1 MCLTTQREGRIER
14 IIYLIPLIATVSAA
28 VVQDLRDWRIPNRL
42 IAIGLMQGMII
53 SAWMHGFGQG
63 LLVSVSG
70 SVIPVL
76 ILYVLFL
83 MRALGAG
90 DIKLFAVAGTF
101 VGTDVV
107 RVMIYSFLAGG
118 VISLFFL
125 LKEVLMSV
133 TNRKEIS
140 TKQFYRN
147 LMKSRVHFSAAIMGG
162 VMYYVCTT
170 EWR

>member
-1 MCLTTQREGRIER
+1 M
-14 IIYLIPLIATVSAA
+14 SAA

-101 VGTDVV
+101 VVTDVV

-125 LKEVLMSV
+125 LKEFLLSI
-133 TNRKEIS
+133 TNRKGLPE
-140 TKQFYRN
+140 KKFDRRV
-147 LMKSRVHFSAAIMGG
+147 MKKRVHFSVAIMCG
-162 VMYYVCTT
+162 VMCYVMICI
-170 EWR
+170 WG

>member
-83 MRALGAG
+83 TRALGAG

-125 LKEVLMSV
+125 LKEFLLSI
-133 TNRKEIS
+133 TNRKGLPE
-140 TKQFYRN
+140 KKFDRRV
-147 LMKSRVHFSAAIMGG
+147 MKKRVHFSVAIMCG
-162 VMYYVCTT
+162 VMCYVMICI
-170 EWR
+170 WG